1 LTCLFE
7 REGDYHYNFYLQI
20 QYDYETKKVAYVSPP
35 SSTEQELA
43 DIINGKADNIYLM
56 PEYVTSFLMARNVKL
71 QFSGVDT
78 NSVTRAMQFMFGL
91 STGGSGT
98 AILKG
103 VPLMLGGNAQIGFH
117 FGRKTMTAH
126 RTANGMIIE
135 IPGAQVIG
143 YYTQVMPQFP
153 KQQN

>member
-1 LTCLFE
+1 
-7 REGDYHYNFYLQI
+7 
-20 QYDYETKKVAYVSPP
+20 
-35 SSTEQELA
+35 
-43 DIINGKADNIYLM
+43 M
-56 PEYVTSFLMARNVKL
+56 PEYVTSFLLARNIRL

-78 NSVTRAMQFMFGL
+78 NSVNRAMQFMF
-91 STGGSGT
+91 SHSRGGSGT
-98 AILKG
+98 AVLEG
-103 VPLMLGGNAQIGFH
+103 VPVVFGGNARIGFH

-153 KQQN
+153 KEQN

>member
-1 LTCLFE
+1 
-7 REGDYHYNFYLQI
+7 LQI
-20 QYDYETKKVAYVSPP
+20 QYDYETKKAAYVSPP
-35 SSTEQELA
+35 SSSEQELA
-43 DIINGKADNIYLM
+43 DIINGKADNIYVM
-56 PEYVTSFLMARNVKL
+56 PEYVTSFLMARNVRL

-78 NSVTRAMQFMFGL
+78 NSVNRAMQFMFGL

-98 AILKG
+98 LVLEG
-103 VPLMLGGNAQIGFH
+103 VPLVFGADARIGFQ

-153 KQQN
+153 KEQN